1 MALVKCRE
9 CGREISSDAKSCP
22 NCGAKPKNKAA
33 TGCAGVLA
41 LFVFIIVIAA
51 FFGGDQKSA
60 VTDNEAASI
69 MCGEFI
75 KKRLRDPDSA
85 EFVSEPISIPA
96 VRNPEGS
103 YYSLLTIR
111 AANGFG
117 GKSVEAFSCNVVKD
131 ANGTWQLQNLVDLGR
146 Q

>member
-1 MALVKCRE
+1 MALLKCRE
-9 CGREISSDAKSCP
+9 CGREISSGARSCP
-22 NCGAKPKNKAA
+22 NCGAKPKSQVV
-33 TGCAGVLA
+33 TGCAGGLA
-41 LFVFIIVIAA
+41 LFFFIVVIAA
-51 FFGGDQKSA
+51 FFGGDQEST

-75 KKRLRDPDSA
+75 KKRLRDPESA
-85 EFVSEPISIPA
+85 EFISEPISVPA

-103 YYSLLTIR
+103 YYSLLTVR

-117 GKSVEAFSCNVVKD
+117 GKSVEAFSCSVMKD